1 MTTKNPKDAAG
12 KVLYCEFRKDN
23 YTFQLVISPNYV
35 DQNNSVQGVTKASR
49 RVSTY
54 HPRRNW
60 SVDKVPASRV
70 VFPRDAYGE
79 YAKTDEATAVGYAES
94 TISNFYGNLFNNIA
108 NQAWVLHEKPL
119 VVEFTYDEAQ
129 TLQSGKLPVSL
140 YRRIERVRKS
150 QGWADSLFNEE
161 EEVA

>member
-35 DQNNSVQGVTKASR
+35 DQTNSVQGMTKASR

-60 SVDKVPASRV
+60 SVDKVYVNRV
-70 VFPRDAYGE
+70 GYPRDAYGE
-79 YAKTDEATAVGYAES
+79 YEKTDEATAVGHAEA
-94 TISNFYGNLFNNIA
+94 TISNLYGNLFNNLT
-108 NQAWVLHEKPL
+108 NQAWVLHKKPL

-129 TLQSGKLPVSL
+129 TLQGGKLPVSL

-161 EEVA
+161 VA